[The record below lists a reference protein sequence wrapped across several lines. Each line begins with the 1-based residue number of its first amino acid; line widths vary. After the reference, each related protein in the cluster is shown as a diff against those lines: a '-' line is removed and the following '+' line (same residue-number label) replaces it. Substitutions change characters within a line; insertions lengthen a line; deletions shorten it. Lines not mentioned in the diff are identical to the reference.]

1 MSAKNAIAAKIA
13 ASGEAVQVQTAQFN
27 ENVVYLMG
35 LSFVLG
41 CFFTILILILLD
53 FMRRDQQP
61 GMMK

>member
-1 MSAKNAIAAKIA
+1 MSAKDAIAAKA
-13 ASGEAVQVQTAQFN
+13 AEVAQAHTAQLS

-53 FMRRDQQP
+53 FMRRDQSP